1 MRSSLAAAVIAALA
15 ATALGDVPYVRAL
28 GAQSRPAGTDRSS
41 TGETA
46 AEERLA
52 FEAATIRR
60 AAPNAVRNRVM
71 PSGPGRLVIPSM
83 SLTWLIYTAYA
94 DGMGTS
100 ARVSG
105 GPDWVNQDAYEV
117 QAVSPSNPTPRELR
131 LMLQTLL
138 EERFAMR
145 LRRETPTIDVLA
157 LVPDRSDGTLGPNVK
172 TWDGTCGAG
181 ASPVE
186 DDPFRPRC
194 PSGWLAGRGLM
205 LEGATMFAAAEAL
218 SLPMPRAELGR
229 LVHDGTGFDG
239 RYNFRL
245 DYRFPPPAR
254 PGEPAA
260 APIGGPSLSTAVRE
274 QWGLRL
280 EPAKGPFLGLVVESV
295 ERPTGN

>member
-1 MRSSLAAAVIAALA
+1 MRARLAAAVIAALA
-15 ATALGDVPYVRAL
+15 ATALIDVPHAGAL
-28 GAQSRPAGTDRSS
+28 GAQSPASTDSSS
-41 TGETA
+41 TDENA
-46 AEERLA
+46 AEGRPA
-52 FEAATIRR
+52 FEAATIKR

-105 GPDWVNQDAYEV
+105 GPAWGNQDAYEV
-117 QAVSPSNPTPRELR
+117 QAVASGHPTPRELR
-131 LMLQTLL
+131 LMLQALL
-138 EERFAMR
+138 EERFALR

-157 LVPDRSDGTLGPNVK
+157 LVPDRSDGALGPNVK
-172 TWDGTCGAG
+172 EWDGACGAG
-181 ASPVE
+181 ASPAE
-186 DDPFRPRC
+186 ADPFRPRC
-194 PSGWLAGRGLM
+194 PSGWLAGRGLI

-229 LVHDGTGFDG
+229 LVHDGTGLEG
-239 RYNFRL
+239 RYTFRL

-260 APIGGPSLSTAVRE
+260 APTGGPSLSTAVRE

-280 EPAKGPFLGLVVESV
+280 EPARGPFLGLVVESA
-295 ERPTGN
+295 ERPTEN